1 MYNSCLKKKEK
12 DFICCIKILE
22 QLPKHI
28 QPQVCKQDVKSAL
41 RPAGDSLSSIL

>member
-1 MYNSCLKKKEK
+1 MYNSCLKKEM

-28 QPQVCKQDVKSAL
+28 QPQVYKQGVKSAL
-41 RPAGDSLSSIL
+41 MPAGDSFSSIL